1 MNNEV
6 KTDED
11 YMRLAIEEA
20 IAAGAEDEV
29 PIGAVVVNE
38 AGEVIACGHN
48 KREQLNSPSA
58 HAEFLAIED
67 AAEKLDAWRLSGC
80 TVYVTLEPC
89 IMCSGLMHQSR
100 IARCVFGAFDQ
111 KAGALSTL
119 YNIAEDER
127 LNHNFEVTGGV
138 LEKDCAK
145 LLSDFFKARRKK
157 AKEE

>member
-1 MNNEV
+1 
-6 KTDED
+6 
-11 YMRLAIEEA
+11 MRLAIEEA
-20 IAAGAEDEV
+20 VVAGAEDEV
-29 PIGAVVVNE
+29 PIGAVVINE
-38 AGEVIACGHN
+38 AGEVIARGHN
-48 KREQLNSPSA
+48 KREQLKSPSA

-67 AAEKLDAWRLSGC
+67 AAKKLEAWRLSGC

-119 YNIAEDER
+119 YNIADDER

-138 LEKDCAK
+138 LEVECAK
-145 LLSDFFKARRKK
+145 LLSDFFKARRNKK
-157 AKEE
+157 TPNS